1 VRQEYRDRM
10 GKLLGWRIQLGRRI
24 LGHIHTG
31 AQVGWYDTVMNETR
45 DQAGRLVG
53 RGDMLAALIVTMR

>member
-1 VRQEYRDRM
+1 MRQEYRGRM
-10 GKLLGWRIQLGRRI
+10 GKLLGWRVQSGRRV

-31 AQVGWYDTVMNETR
+31 ALVGWHDTVTNETR

-53 RGDMLAALIVTMR
+53 RGDMLATLIVTD

>member
-10 GKLLGWRIQLGRRI
+10 GKLLGWRIQSGRRV

-31 AQVGWYDTVMNETR
+31 AQVGWYDTVTNETR
-45 DQAGRLVG
+45 DQTGKLIA
-53 RGDMLAALIVTMR
+53 RGDMLAALIVTKL